1 MKKSRPEL
9 RRAIA
14 ALQRLAEVFQLRREQ
29 LARTVGLAEAQLRV
43 LEQVSTESFMPS
55 LFARRRERSAAAVSK
70 VLRQL
75 LDRGLVTASISRSDG
90 RQRDYVLTAA
100 GERLMAELREAR
112 RRAIDAVWADL
123 DPAELG
129 RFAAFSDELAARL
142 EAFAQGEDGDA
153 G

>member
-1 MKKSRPEL
+1 MAKARPEL
-9 RRAIA
+9 HKAIA

-43 LEQVSTESFMPS
+43 LEQISTERFMPS

-75 LDRGLVTASISRSDG
+75 LDRGLIAASISRSDG
-90 RQRDYVLTAA
+90 RQRDYALTPA
-100 GERLMAELREAR
+100 GESLMAELRSAR

-123 DPAELG
+123 SPAELE
-129 RFAAFSDELAARL
+129 RFADFSDELATRL
-142 EAFAQGEDGDA
+142 EAFARSEDD
-153 G
+153 